1 MPAPRRRPARLVGA
15 VLTTALVTG
24 LTALGWA
31 PPASAATVHAVI
43 ATIPIGSALGDSLA
57 VDSAAGRLYVSNP
70 GANAI
75 AVIDTTS
82 NTVVDTIPVPGAGRL
97 AFDPTT
103 DRLYVVSG
111 SVNGVTVIDTTS
123 STVLETISGFSNPIA
138 VAVDPGTHQVYV
150 TNYDS
155 QTIGVIDTTVIPA
168 TVTDVG
174 QPESRP
180 WAIDI
185 DPTTHKAYAA
195 TLFGGSVEV
204 ISGTSH
210 QKSIYGFAGPIQVTV
225 DPGSQRAYVINNNS
239 DLVSMVDTSTD
250 THGGSF
256 LAGSGPADI
265 AVDQDTDTLY
275 VTNRNDDTV
284 SVIDQATNTVVGTVA
299 VGDHPTGIEVDPVTH
314 RVYVVN
320 SDHTV
325 SVIAPFETQEIT
337 FTSTVPSDATVGGDY
352 VLSALGGGSG
362 NPVTFSV
369 DPSTT
374 NDSCTISDDTVSF
387 DAAGTCVIAAAQ
399 NGDDDYAAAP
409 GTTQQFDI
417 GLVPTTAAV
426 SLPTDTVV
434 YGEAATA
441 AVTVGGTDEGT
452 VQFTLDGD
460 PVGDPVALD
469 EAGEATSADLTGSAL
484 AVGAH
489 QVGAVFTPTDDATF
503 AGSSATPQTLIVSQ
517 ATTTSSVV
525 VTATEMTSTV
535 SPVAPGAGVPTG
547 TVQFNLAGIEIGTAP
562 LVNGTATLAHAVP
575 AGSTQ
580 EVSTV
585 YSGDAAFAGSSA
597 STSRRDPVI
606 TASVTSAKGT
616 RGGWYSTPVTITFQC
631 ETTSAALATEC
642 PAPVTLLS
650 SAAGRSVTRTI
661 MAVDGGAAT
670 VVVSG
675 LNIDR
680 YRPAVRITGVRAGRT
695 YFATAPTAGCRAS
708 DKLSGV
714 ASCKVKR
721 TRSGNRVVYVATATD
736 VAGNSRSARLAVRIT
751 KVAVSGAS
759 MRNGRYVV
767 HRGQTYTVLVAAT
780 TRPRY
785 LYAAPY
791 PRDPRGGHVPFKR
804 VGKNRWALGV
814 TFTESMRSHTLW
826 NIGTRVGTRTTVTT
840 VRVVR

>member
-1 MPAPRRRPARLVGA
+1 MPATLQPRKPLVGA
-15 VLTTALVTG
+15 LLIALLAG
-24 LTALGWA
+24 AMAFGWA
-31 PPASAATVHAVI
+31 PPASAATVHAAI
-43 ATIPIGSALGDSLA
+43 ATIPVGSALGDSLA

-82 NTVVDTIPVPGAGRL
+82 NTVVDTIPVPSAGRI

-103 DRLYVVSG
+103 DRLYVVSS

-123 STVLETISGFSNPIA
+123 DTVLETISGFSDPVGIT
-138 VAVDPGTHQVYV
+138 VDPGTHQVYV
-150 TNYDS
+150 ANLES
-155 QTIGVIDTTVIPA
+155 QTIAVIDTTVVPA
-168 TVTDVG
+168 TVTDVA

-180 WAIDI
+180 WAIDV
-185 DPTTHKAYAA
+185 DPVTHRVYAT
-195 TLFGGSVEV
+195 TLFGSSVEV
-204 ISGTSH
+204 ISGTAH
-210 QKSIYGFAGPIQVTV
+210 QTSIYGFAGPIQVAV

-250 THGGSF
+250 THGGF
-256 LAGSGPADI
+256 LVAGSGPSDI

-284 SVIDQATNTVVGTVA
+284 SVIDQATNAVVGTVT
-299 VGDHPTGIEVDPVTH
+299 VGDHPIGIEVDPVTH
-314 RVYVVN
+314 RVYVAN
-320 SDHTV
+320 GDHTV

-337 FTSTVPSDATVGGDY
+337 FTSLAPEDATVGGTY
-352 VLSALGGGSG
+352 AVSATGGASG
-362 NPVTFSV
+362 EPVTFSV
-369 DPSTT
+369 DAATT
-374 NDSCTISDDTVSF
+374 NAACSVADGTVTF
-387 DAAGTCVIAAAQ
+387 QAAGTCVIAADQAG
-399 NGDDDYAAAP
+399 NDDYAAAP
-409 GTTQQFDI
+409 NTTQQFAI
-417 GLVPTTAAV
+417 GLVPTTTAV
-426 SLPTDTVV
+426 TLPTDAVV
-434 YGEAATA
+434 YGESATA
-441 AVTVGGTDEGT
+441 TVAVSGSDEGT

-469 EAGEATSADLTGSAL
+469 EAGEATSADLGGSGL

-503 AGSSATPQTLIVSQ
+503 AGSSATPQTLTVSQ
-517 ATTTSSVV
+517 AATTSSVV
-525 VTATEMTSTV
+525 VTATEVTSTV

-547 TVQFNLAGIEIGTAP
+547 TVQFHLAGIEIGSAP
-562 LVNGTATLAHAVP
+562 LTDGTATLAYAVP
-575 AGSTQ
+575 SGSTQ

-585 YSGDAAFAGSSA
+585 YSGDAAFTGSSA

-606 TASVTSAKGT
+606 TASVTSAKPT

-631 ETTSAALATEC
+631 EATSAALTAEC

-650 SAAGRSVTRTI
+650 SGAGRSVTRTI

-695 YFATAPTAGCRAS
+695 YFAAAPAAGCRAS
-708 DKLSGV
+708 DRMSGV

-785 LYAAPY
+785 VYAAPY
-791 PRDPRGGHVPFKR
+791 PRNPRGGYVPFKR

-814 TFTESMRSHTLW
+814 TFTKSMRSHTLW